1 MQVEEDLV
9 LEVQSA
15 WRENVHTRRW
25 GGCAAVLLLTA
36 LLGLRFV
43 PHAWRVGQQL
53 SEPQLLFRG
62 VNLSAGGEIVQ
73 ACAHDYAP
81 PTHCALSTHSGCAC
95 CGRSSVLSRLHE
107 HPLVAAPAM
116 AALTTAQVGSLIQAC
131 C

>member
-1 MQVEEDLV
+1 M
-9 LEVQSA
+9 LEVQSV

-25 GGCAAVLLLTA
+25 GGSAAVLLLTA

-116 AALTTAQVGSLIQAC
+116 AALITAQVGGLIQAC